1 VPPLRKAGTSLKA
14 CTLPCVLSRLV
25 IGLMVCTKLS
35 GKVLDRLMLK
45 RLGGGAVMVAAV
57 LLLEE

>member
-1 VPPLRKAGTSLKA
+1 
-14 CTLPCVLSRLV
+14 
-25 IGLMVCTKLS
+25 MVCTKVS

-45 RLGGGAVMVAAV
+45 RLGGGAVMVAVA